1 MTIQPQ
7 SPREHDVVVAQKLFK
22 WAYIVKS
29 AGEFYGVDPYTAKNF
44 SSAPTPETVG
54 AGHQLVPM
62 YSTDIVLALQAIEAL
77 PAGLTV
83 EINRDTK
90 DKRWSALVKSTFDL
104 NKPTVTK
111 TVTVVHES
119 LSVIITAVIAEYLN
133 APVAAAA

>member
-1 MTIQPQ
+1 MPNPTK
-7 SPREHDVVVAQKLFK
+7 SPRETDVVVAQKLFK

-62 YSTDIVLALQAIEAL
+62 YSTDIVLALQAVEAL
-77 PAGLTV
+77 PIGLTMG
-83 EINRDTK
+83 INRDTK

-104 NKPTVTK
+104 NKPTVLT
-111 TVTVVHES
+111 TPVIAHES
-119 LSVIITAVIAEYLN
+119 LPAVITAVIAEYLN